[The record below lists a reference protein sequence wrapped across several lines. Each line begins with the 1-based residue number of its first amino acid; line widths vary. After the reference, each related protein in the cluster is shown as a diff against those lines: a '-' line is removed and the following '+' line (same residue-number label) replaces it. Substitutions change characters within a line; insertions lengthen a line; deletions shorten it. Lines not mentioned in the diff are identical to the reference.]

1 MLSLIH
7 CHSLLKASFE
17 DRVSSLFCCQA
28 QAGLHRTG
36 IALHPFKMS
45 EELFPEPEWL
55 SEEVKTG
62 VSYRLMGLQDV
73 NEWFISSYMKTV

>member
-1 MLSLIH
+1 MR
-7 CHSLLKASFE
+7 C
-17 DRVSSLFCCQA
+17 RVSSLFCCQA

-45 EELFPEPEWL
+45 EQVFPEPEWL

-62 VSYRLMGLQDV
+62 VSYRLMGLKRRERVVYFKLHEDTLS
-73 NEWFISSYMKTV
+73 NEFEA